1 MKRTLAVAT
10 MLALVMTGVS
20 NLSAGTIAQGVISG
34 TMRGPGGPAG
44 GGRVNVLDMKGTILA
59 TTTTSGNGSY
69 TLEGLPSGTFMIQ
82 AVNSNGTVMTTSM
95 ATLSSTTMKSTANL
109 AASSSPAYASAGQAA
124 AAASGSFG
132 SKTLWWMVG
141 AGAAT
146 AGIVSAVA
154 LEDPASPVR

>member
-1 MKRTLAVAT
+1 M
-10 MLALVMTGVS
+10 MLALVTAGVS
-20 NLSAGTIAQGVISG
+20 NLEAGTSAQGVITG

-44 GGRVNVLDMKGTILA
+44 GVRVNVLDMKGSILA

-82 AVNSNGTVMTTSM
+82 AVNPNGTVMTTSV
-95 ATLSSTTMKSTANL
+95 ATLGSRSMKSTADL
-109 AASSSPAYASAGQAA
+109 AASSSPAYAPAGQAA